1 MNGYGQFPKRTT
13 AKLDYLFDW
22 SLWLET
28 GETIVSYVLTVES
41 GITKVSDAKV
51 NNDKAVVVWLEGGTL
66 GERYT
71 IDCTITTTSARIDPR
86 RMEIEIGPY

>member
-1 MNGYGQFPKRTT
+1 MSDGGRFTKRTT

-51 NNDKAVVVWLEGGTL
+51 NSDKAVVVWLEGGTL